1 MSHQEPIFWD
11 AVFHP
16 KSVCVIGKTD
26 SFKGGTMFINS
37 LINSGYK
44 GKISVVSTDNGGDHG
59 FDSFDKIEDLP
70 DGIDYAILAIAA
82 IKTPEAIR
90 KLGEKGAKVAHI
102 FSSGFGDLE
111 TEIGRT
117 LEKDLKMAGIEGGV
131 RIIGPNCLGVFSP
144 ESAITYPPGIY
155 PKEIGNL
162 GFISQ
167 SGGTAQ
173 SLAWSGDI
181 YSFFHNKGVS
191 LGNSVDLS
199 IEDFLEYMVNDPK
212 IEIISLYIEGVKDGA
227 RFLEL
232 LQSATKTKPV
242 VILKAGITEA
252 GVVATASHTGTLAG
266 NATVWNAAVRQAGG
280 VIVSTFDELVETVS
294 AFTKRR
300 GSPKKRIAIVNR
312 GGGEGIVAADTLPT
326 IGLDVPPYTKK
337 TQDAL
342 SNLIPSAGTGMKNP
356 LDFAAVGGYPGV
368 FEKVLAT
375 IDDDEST
382 DTIIY
387 MHHIEYAH
395 LFTRKEYNQYL
406 LDTLVKFYEQSRKTL
421 LVVLPLYYSFDEWI
435 RSMMYLTSKGVSTH
449 PTIYGAGKA
458 ALHLAEF
465 EEYIETKS
473 KKQDRSQ

>member
-1 MSHQEPIFWD
+1 MKYQGPAFWD

-26 SFKGGTMFINS
+26 NFKGGAMFINS
-37 LINSGYK
+37 LINIGYQ
-44 GKISVVSTDNGGDHG
+44 GRISVVSTDNGGDHG

-70 DGIDYAILAIAA
+70 DGIDYAILAIPAS
-82 IKTPEAIR
+82 KTPEAIR
-90 KLGEKGAKVAHI
+90 KLGKKGAKVAHI

-111 TEIGRT
+111 TDAGRA
-117 LEKDLKMAGIEGGV
+117 LEQDLKMAGIEGGV

-144 ESAITYPPGIY
+144 ESGIAYPPGIY
-155 PKEIGNL
+155 PKKIGNL

-199 IEDFLEYMVNDPK
+199 IEDFLEYMINDPK
-212 IEIISLYIEGVKDGA
+212 IEIIALYIEGVKDGG
-227 RFLEL
+227 RFLTL
-232 LQSATKTKPV
+232 LRSATKTKPV
-242 VILKAGITEA
+242 VILKAGITDA
-252 GVVATASHTGTLAG
+252 GVIATASHTGILAG
-266 NATVWNAAVRQAGG
+266 NAAVWNGAIRQAGG
-280 VIVSTFDELVETVS
+280 VIVSTFDELVEAIS
-294 AFTKRR
+294 AFTKRK
-300 GSPKKRIAIVNR
+300 GSPKRRIAIINR
-312 GGGEGIVAADTLPT
+312 GGGEGIIAADTLPT
-326 IGLDVPPYTKK
+326 IGLEVPLYTKK

-342 SNLIPSAGTGMKNP
+342 SNLIPSTGTGIKNP

-375 IDDDEST
+375 IDDDENT

-387 MHHIEYAH
+387 MHHIEYGH

-406 LDTLVKFYEQSRKTL
+406 LDALVKFYEQSRKTL
-421 LVVLPLYYSFDEWI
+421 LVVIPLYYSFDEWI
-435 RSMMYLTSKGVSTH
+435 RSMRYLNSKGVSTH
-449 PTIYGAGKA
+449 PTILGAGKA

-465 EEYIETKS
+465 EEYIGTKMRE
-473 KKQDRSQ
+473 QDSS